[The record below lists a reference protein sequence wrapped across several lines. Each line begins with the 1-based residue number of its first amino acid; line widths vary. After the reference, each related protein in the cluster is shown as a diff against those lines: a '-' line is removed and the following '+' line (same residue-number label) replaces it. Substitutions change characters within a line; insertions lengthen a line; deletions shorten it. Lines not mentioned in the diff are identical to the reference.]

1 MSRYARQAIL
11 GEVGP
16 AGQGKLAAASVLVV
30 GAGGLGCPVL
40 QYLVGAGVGR
50 ITVVDHDTVEVTNLH
65 RQPLYRMSDIGRLKV
80 EAARDALQ
88 GFNPEVR
95 LDTVAERLTPQNV
108 APLVAGCDIV
118 IDAAD
123 SFAVTYIL
131 SDACH
136 AVAKPMV
143 SASVIGLT
151 GYAGAFCGGGPS
163 YRAVFPEVSVDGGTC
178 DTVGVLGTAVAV
190 LGGLQAHLALH
201 LLLGLEPSVLG
212 RVVTFDARR
221 LAFGG
226 FGFAGSPEPDAFV
239 PFIAPDAVR
248 KDDLVVDLRGLDEAP
263 VSPFA
268 GARRLVVDTVE
279 ELVAEQPA
287 GRIVPQRPARADGG
301 RPPAHA
307 RPCEPGPLG
316 TGVNAP
322 LGARSWCPGP
332 RASGSLTRRARRAR
346 SGRAREER
354 LTSSPSVRRRRRRP
368 RGLRPT
374 FRRPAFLRVSRTAP
388 WS

>member
-1 MSRYARQAIL
+1 MTTGTSRYARQAIL

-16 AGQGKLAAASVLVV
+16 AGQAKLAVASVLVV

-40 QYLVGAGVGR
+40 QYLVAAGVGR

-65 RQPLYRMSDIGRLKV
+65 RQPLYRMSDVGRSKV

-95 LDTVAERLTPQNV
+95 LETVAERLTPQN
-108 APLVAGCDIV
+108 AARLVADADIV
-118 IDAAD
+118 VDAAD
-123 SFAVTYIL
+123 TFAVTYIL
-131 SDACH
+131 SDTCH
-136 AVAKPMV
+136 AAAKPMV

-151 GYAGAFCGGGPS
+151 GYAGAFCGGAPS
-163 YRAVFPEVSVDGGTC
+163 YRAVFPEVSVDGCTC

-212 RVVTFDARR
+212 RVITFDARR

-239 PFIAPDAVR
+239 PFIAPEAVT

-263 VSPFA
+263 VSPFP
-268 GARRLVVDTVE
+268 GAQRLVVDTIEQLELPSGRVVLACRSGQRALMAADRLRARGVANLA
-279 ELVAEQPA
+279 LVA
-287 GRIVPQRPARADGG
+287 
-301 RPPAHA
+301 
-307 RPCEPGPLG
+307 LG
-316 TGVNAP
+316 
-322 LGARSWCPGP
+322 
-332 RASGSLTRRARRAR
+332 
-346 SGRAREER
+346 
-354 LTSSPSVRRRRRRP
+354 
-368 RGLRPT
+368 
-374 FRRPAFLRVSRTAP
+374 
-388 WS
+388 